1 LTSVTITVAPSC
13 ASSVAVA
20 RPMPDPAPLTSTTLP
35 ATLLMRFVPQLS

>member
-1 LTSVTITVAPSC
+1 
-13 ASSVAVA
+13 VAVA